1 MWDLAHNTLEKCD
14 FSLFFVLIKNVI
26 LQFKPNLKS
35 LNFEFFNF

>member
-26 LQFKPNLKS
+26 LQFKPDFKLLNLEF
-35 LNFEFFNF
+35 LNL